1 MLKVPCPLGP
11 DHVFY
16 SLKEAAKKADVHE
29 QTLRA
34 FYKAEKI
41 DALSIERGLWF
52 DKKTVDDNKR
62 YIRATNERIAR
73 ERQR

>member
-1 MLKVPCPLGP
+1 MLTIPCPHGP
-11 DHVFY
+11 DHVYY
-16 SLKEAAKKADVHE
+16 SLKEASKKANVHE
-29 QTLRA
+29 QTLRG

-52 DKKTVDDNKR
+52 LKKTVDDNSR